1 MDLTAAEEAVKA
13 ASSRVVGFGA
23 PSKRVANGLG
33 HAIVMGPDLDGA
45 TPPTAD
51 ELDTIVQ
58 AIWENAPWE
67 PNAIRLVARDA
78 DTGEVA
84 VDLRDAAD
92 ELAPMRSGPFGDRGV
107 TLTDMAAR
115 YGEWEPPE

>member
-1 MDLTAAEEAVKA
+1 MDLAATEAAVEA

-23 PSKRVANGLG
+23 PSKRVANGAG
-33 HAIVMGPDLDGA
+33 HAIVMGPDLDDA
-45 TPPTAD
+45 TPPTAE
-51 ELDTIVQ
+51 ELDTIVR

-84 VDLRDAAD
+84 VDLRAAAA
-92 ELAPMRSGPFGDRGV
+92 ELTPMRSGPFGDSGV

-115 YGEWEPPE
+115 YGAWEEPE